1 MRPFPLLLVAKVLL
15 LPLRCR
21 ALLLIPPHHRGSHRQ
36 IMLGPPKLGPEIL
49 ALFSTPVIIELDDA
63 NYVDEDD
70 LDEDDVEC
78 IAGMLEERPPA
89 LSASSPANQI
99 LGNRSTTSSDNI
111 QQLDNELGRAFVQKL
126 LELEDYRQENGNC
139 LVPKRYHRNPSLG
152 NWVNKQRQNYR
163 KFLKGEKSSMNE
175 VCVVRRVIC
184 LRHDDI

>member
-1 MRPFPLLLVAKVLL
+1 M
-15 LPLRCR
+15 
-21 ALLLIPPHHRGSHRQ
+21 
-36 IMLGPPKLGPEIL
+36 LGPEIL
-49 ALFSTPVIIELDDA
+49 ALFSTPVIIELADV